1 MPRRR
6 YTSADIARV
15 TILFSVLFVW
25 MIRCSGDRKSVA
37 PPMITSLPKDTV
49 VPVVEAVVEDT
60 IAIARRLI
68 VAFDTASLSYDLW
81 MKVNDIRSYGLGSD
95 NDFFLRYDSQTPQ
108 YYDSARTVV
117 RESITSTENFLSML
131 RAVEVVLQDLL
142 IQEIV
147 FVGAPMLLPDTT
159 VSLGPVLHQLVNF
172 PSRTGVIPQVHVVYH
187 DEQDERT
194 SIVKDFI
201 RLLLLVTDHDN
212 IAEHPIRQ
220 RIEGS

>member
-131 RAVEVVLQDLL
+131 RVVEVVLQDLL

>member
-1 MPRRR
+1 
-6 YTSADIARV
+6 
-15 TILFSVLFVW
+15 
-25 MIRCSGDRKSVA
+25 
-37 PPMITSLPKDTV
+37 
-49 VPVVEAVVEDT
+49 
-60 IAIARRLI
+60 
-68 VAFDTASLSYDLW
+68 
-81 MKVNDIRSYGLGSD
+81 
-95 NDFFLRYDSQTPQ
+95 
-108 YYDSARTVV
+108 
-117 RESITSTENFLSML
+117 
-131 RAVEVVLQDLL
+131 
-142 IQEIV
+142 
-147 FVGAPMLLPDTT
+147 MLLPDTT